1 MFLLNLK
8 YGQKLSLYPV
18 IRTVGSWADRIIGLQ
33 EGIMLAIERKNE
45 ILATLQKEQRVLVSE
60 LAKKYDVTEET
71 IRRDLEKLERDGYVK
86 KTYGGAVLNKNTSVD
101 LPLRIREKTNRQ
113 QKQKVAEIAASL
125 IEEGDSI
132 MLDASSTSLM
142 IAQKIKNMRKLTVI
156 TTSVEVLIE
165 LSQNE
170 GIKVISTGGNLK
182 ASSLSLVGRNTEECL
197 SRFNVD
203 MALVSCKGIDIE
215 RGIMESNELESGVK
229 LMMQKSAKQTVFVI
243 DSSKYDKISFV
254 KVMDFHQGDIVVTD
268 IIPEEKWMQ
277 FFASRGVKVVTEVQ
291 RNNG

>member
-1 MFLLNLK
+1 
-8 YGQKLSLYPV
+8 
-18 IRTVGSWADRIIGLQ
+18 
-33 EGIMLAIERKNE
+33 MLAIERKNE

-71 IRRDLEKLERDGYVK
+71 IRRDLEKLERDGFVK
-86 KTYGGAVLNKNTSVD
+86 KTYGGAVLNKNTNVD

-125 IEEGDSI
+125 IDEGDSI

-170 GIKVISTGGNLK
+170 GISVISTGGNLK
-182 ASSLSLVGRNTEECL
+182 ASSLSLVGRNTEESL

-203 MALVSCKGIDIE
+203 LAFVSCKGIDRE
-215 RGIMESNELESGVK
+215 RGIMESNEMEAGVK
-229 LMMQKSAKQTVFVI
+229 LMMKKSAKQSVFVI
-243 DSSKYDKISFV
+243 DSSKFDKISFV
-254 KVMDFHQGDIVVTD
+254 KVMDFSKGDIVISDV
-268 IIPEEKWMQ
+268 IPDETWMKY
-277 FFASRGVKVVTEVQ
+277 FASRGVKVVTEV
-291 RNNG
+291 RRS

>member
-1 MFLLNLK
+1 
-8 YGQKLSLYPV
+8 
-18 IRTVGSWADRIIGLQ
+18 
-33 EGIMLAIERKNE
+33 MLAIERKNE

-71 IRRDLEKLERDGYVK
+71 IRRDLEKLERDGFVK
-86 KTYGGAVLNKNTSVD
+86 KTYGGAVLNKNTNVD

-142 IAQKIKNMRKLTVI
+142 IAQKIKGMRKLTVI

-165 LSQNE
+165 LAQAD
-170 GIKVISTGGNLK
+170 GISVISTGGNLK

-197 SRFNVD
+197 CRFNVD
-203 MALVSCKGIDIE
+203 MAFVSCKGIDRE
-215 RGIMESNELESGVK
+215 RGIMESNEMEAGVK
-229 LMMQKSAKQTVFVI
+229 LMMKKSAKQSVFVI
-243 DSSKYDKISFV
+243 DSSKFDKISFV
-254 KVMDFHQGDIVVTD
+254 KVMDFGKGDIVISD
-268 IIPEEKWMQ
+268 ALPDEQWMQ
-277 FFASRGVKVVTEVQ
+277 YFASRGVKVITEV
-291 RNNG
+291 RRS